1 MSTDRFLLYELVAVL
16 SAPGQARSDITTQ
29 LYGNSAI
36 TKPPTPTSLNSA
48 LTALV
53 DTVEN
58 FTQFENN
65 LQRALLESSKSTQ
78 TFHQNEAL
86 KLSKPL
92 PDSGRYALAIG
103 SEAFDENKVVIKMS
117 IVMTVVM
124 GPRVLWR
131 YRRSTA
137 VRSGRSKR
145 EELEIYKNEGEL
157 NAFADYRTMTS
168 DGKEDASF
176 LYVR

>member
-1 MSTDRFLLYELVAVL
+1 MEAEHVAAAVAMKEAIWVKQLLVEIGLWTADDNRATVNPDV
-16 SAPGQARSDITTQ
+16 SPERGVEVVSSRCQTQ
-29 LYGNSAI
+29 VV
-36 TKPPTPTSLNSA
+36 TPP
-48 LTALV
+48 
-53 DTVEN
+53 
-58 FTQFENN
+58 
-65 LQRALLESSKSTQ
+65 
-78 TFHQNEAL
+78 
-86 KLSKPL
+86 
-92 PDSGRYALAIG
+92 IG
-103 SEAFDENKVVIKMS
+103 SEEFDENKVVIKMS

-157 NAFADYRTMTS
+157 NAFADYRTRSS

>member
-1 MSTDRFLLYELVAVL
+1 
-16 SAPGQARSDITTQ
+16 
-29 LYGNSAI
+29 
-36 TKPPTPTSLNSA
+36 
-48 LTALV
+48 
-53 DTVEN
+53 
-58 FTQFENN
+58 
-65 LQRALLESSKSTQ
+65 
-78 TFHQNEAL
+78 
-86 KLSKPL
+86 
-92 PDSGRYALAIG
+92 
-103 SEAFDENKVVIKMS
+103 MS